1 MNTKIIKFDLNKYKL
16 YENIKAKQKDTKSR
30 FLLFQLLDGSIPFD
44 LTNRSVRAYMIK
56 PDGNEIFN
64 DLIINNYSLGYC
76 TLELTNQVL
85 AVPGKVKIELMITEE
100 DKKLT
105 SSVFELEVIKSI
117 NSENSIVSTNE
128 FTSLLNGL
136 ASLSE
141 YDNYKNEIKNAR
153 GGEVKLKDRL
163 DKFGEQLVTIAQT
176 NKTLSINLV
185 DYKKYAT
192 LVNDKLDWSTAFNK
206 IIEEIK
212 FNENKSLTIKLP
224 SDNLFINNP
233 VLFDGIP
240 SVSLIGDNIYSC
252 RITPSNNLTAN
263 DFIFTFK
270 PSNTNNASIVGLTIS
285 NMWFDMENSECGGI
299 KCSSLNDNVNFTNI
313 HFRNI
318 TGNAFKIVTKDK
330 TTPLAYNFIEG
341 VNFDK
346 VTIIGIAKSVRT
358 VNKPLIEITSETEDI
373 GGANEI
379 YFYRCKFYCNPTIHD
394 KTLLNSRKAI
404 KGDVYTK
411 GWAITECAFVSNVD
425 NDFIQIGS
433 DTQSSDGHRIY
444 SNVFENFHENDDGWA
459 SCINLKNS
467 SKNDSNAHNFIGY
480 NRFEYPH
487 GLKYKY
493 RIFTNNTT
501 VFEPFL
507 KVSEVSIPQGSYGNN
522 VMVFGDTNLANYR
535 NQLFAGNGQGYEIS
549 SKLSVMS
556 RNDSDSNEIKD
567 INPTITLDDLVDGV
581 VKNRLEIK
589 SRNYYY
595 DSVENGYVDFNQN
608 GVNAFYL
615 YKGCYHVGKRD
626 NPPES
631 VGVGCIYFNN
641 QTKKFM
647 GFNGTSW
654 VELG

>member
-1 MNTKIIKFDLNKYKL
+1 MANIYNAIQNLYNMDKTTWQEVLAELYNLVSNLDNKFDLFEAKFGKL
-16 YENIKAKQKDTKSR
+16 LGEQVTKE
-30 FLLFQLLDGSIPFD
+30 LKKMYDDGSLGSLI
-44 LTNRSVRAYMIK
+44 
-56 PDGNEIFN
+56 N
-64 DLIINNYSLGYC
+64 DVLLQDIN
-76 TLELTNQVL
+76 T
-85 AVPGKVKIELMITEE
+85 KVDTFKTE
-100 DKKLT
+100 
-105 SSVFELEVIKSI
+105 V
-117 NSENSIVSTNE
+117 N
-128 FTSLLNGL
+128 
-136 ASLSE
+136 
-141 YDNYKNEIKNAR
+141 
-153 GGEVKLKDRL
+153 
-163 DKFGEQLVTIAQT
+163 EQLDTITQT

-192 LVNDKLDWSTAFNK
+192 LVNGKLDWSTAFNK

-212 FNENKSLTIKLP
+212 SYENKSLTIKLP
-224 SDNLFINNP
+224 SDNILINNP
-233 VLFDGIP
+233 VTFDGIP
-240 SVSLIGDNIYSC
+240 SVSLIGDNIYNC
-252 RITPSNNLTAN
+252 RIIPTNNISAN
-263 DFIFTFK
+263 DYIFTFK
-270 PSNTNNASIVGLTIS
+270 PSNVNGSAICGLTIS
-285 NMWFDMENSECGGI
+285 NIWFDMENSECGSI

-341 VNFDK
+341 VNFDS
-346 VTIIGIAKSVRT
+346 VTIIGIEKSIRT
-358 VNKPLIEITSETEDI
+358 TNKPLIEITSETDDI

-394 KTLLNSRKAI
+394 KSLLNSRKAI

-433 DTQSSDGHRIY
+433 DTQPSDGHRIY
-444 SNVFENFHENDDGWA
+444 SNMFENFHENGDGWA

-480 NRFEYPH
+480 NRFEYPY

-522 VMVFGDTNLANYR
+522 IMVFGDTNLANYR
-535 NQLFAGNGQGYEIS
+535 NQVFAGNGQGYEIS
-549 SKLSVMS
+549 SKLSVIS
-556 RNDSDSNEIKD
+556 RNDSDSNEIKN
-567 INPTITLDDLVDGV
+567 INPKITLDDLVDGV

-589 SRNYYY
+589 SSNYYY

-608 GVNAFYL
+608 GINAFYI

-626 NPPES
+626 NAPENI
-631 VGVGCIYFNN
+631 GGGCIYFNN

>member
-1 MNTKIIKFDLNKYKL
+1 MSKFEESNFYKALQDFSLNNDKETFLQLLAEFYNRTEGILDKNIIQDELIKELREL
-16 YENIKAKQKDTKSR
+16 YLEFNEKGIDENIVREKVNYFVENNGKIKDILAK
-30 FLLFQLLDGSIPFD
+30 LVIN
-44 LTNRSVRAYMIK
+44 TN
-56 PDGNEIFN
+56 
-64 DLIINNYSLGYC
+64 
-76 TLELTNQVL
+76 
-85 AVPGKVKIELMITEE
+85 KIENNTE
-100 DKKLT
+100 KLNANTT
-105 SSVFELEVIKSI
+105 SIENI
-117 NSENSIVSTNE
+117 NSQ
-128 FTSLLNGL
+128 
-136 ASLSE
+136 
-141 YDNYKNEIKNAR
+141 
-153 GGEVKLKDRL
+153 L
-163 DKFGEQLVTIAQT
+163 DTIAQT

-185 DYKKYAT
+185 DYKKYCT

-212 FNENKSLTIKLP
+212 SNETKSLTIKLP

-233 VLFDGIP
+233 IVFDGIP
-240 SVSLIGDNIYSC
+240 SVSLIGDNIYNC
-252 RITPSNNLTAN
+252 RITPSNNITAN

-270 PSNTNNASIVGLTIS
+270 PKNVNGAAIVGLTVS
-285 NMWFDMENSECGGI
+285 NIWFDMENSECNAI
-299 KCSSLNDNVNFTNI
+299 KCSSLNDNVNFINI

-346 VTIIGIAKSVRT
+346 VTIIGIEKSIRAT
-358 VNKPLIEITSETEDI
+358 NKSLIEITSETDEI

-379 YFYRCKFYCNPTIHD
+379 YFYRCKFYCNPTIQD

-433 DTQSSDGHRIY
+433 DTQVSEGHRIY
-444 SNVFENFHENDDGWA
+444 SNTFENFHENDEGWGA
-459 SCINLKNS
+459 CINLKNS
-467 SKNDSNAHNFIGY
+467 GKNISNAHNFIGF
-480 NRFEYPH
+480 NRFEYPY

-493 RIFTNNTT
+493 RILTNNTT

-522 VMVFGDTNLANYR
+522 IMVFGDTNLANYR

-556 RNDSDSNEIKD
+556 RNDSDSNEIKN
-567 INPTITLDDLVDGV
+567 INPKITLDDLVDGV

-589 SRNYYY
+589 SSNYYY
-595 DSVENGYVDFNQN
+595 DSADNGYVDFNQN
-608 GVNAFYL
+608 GVNAFYIA
-615 YKGCYHVGKRD
+615 KGCFHVSKKD
-626 NPPES
+626 NAPENIS
-631 VGVGCIYFNN
+631 AGCIYFNN

>member
-1 MNTKIIKFDLNKYKL
+1 MIKHLKGLEINSIYDFDNAFSINELLCKFWEKIEETINVSNECIDILNWIKEQGVPTEVEKIITELV
-16 YENIKAKQKDTKSR
+16 A
-30 FLLFQLLDGSIPFD
+30 DGTIEQ
-44 LTNRSVRAYMIK
+44 MINV
-56 PDGNEIFN
+56 D
-64 DLIINNYSLGYC
+64 
-76 TLELTNQVL
+76 
-85 AVPGKVKIELMITEE
+85 KIEELRTLITNKITDVESQ
-100 DKKLT
+100 L
-105 SSVFELEVIKSI
+105 
-117 NSENSIVSTNE
+117 
-128 FTSLLNGL
+128 
-136 ASLSE
+136 
-141 YDNYKNEIKNAR
+141 DNI
-153 GGEVKLKDRL
+153 
-163 DKFGEQLVTIAQT
+163 TQT

-212 FNENKSLTIKLP
+212 SYENKSLTIKLP

-233 VLFDGIP
+233 IVFDGIV
-240 SVSLIGDNIYSC
+240 SVSLIGDNIYNC
-252 RITPSNNLTAN
+252 RIKPSNNITA
-263 DFIFTFK
+263 DDYIFTFK
-270 PSNTNNASIVGLTIS
+270 PSNVNGSAICGLTIS
-285 NMWFDMENSECGGI
+285 NMWFDMGNSECGGI

-346 VTIIGIAKSVRT
+346 VTIIGIEKSVRT
-358 VNKPLIEITSETEDI
+358 TNKPLIEVTSETEDI

-394 KTLLNSRKAI
+394 KKLLNSRKAI
-404 KGDVYTK
+404 LGSTYMK
-411 GWAITECAFVSNVD
+411 GWAITECSFVSNVD
-425 NDFIQIGS
+425 NDFIALGS
-433 DTQSSDGHRIY
+433 DTQPSEGHRIY
-444 SNVFENFHENDDGWA
+444 SNMFENFHENGDGWA

-480 NRFEYPH
+480 NRFEYPCE
-487 GLKYKY
+487 LKYKY

-522 VMVFGDTNLANYR
+522 IMVFGDTNLANYR

-549 SKLSVMS
+549 SELRVMS
-556 RNDSDSNEIKD
+556 RNDSDSKDLRDIKPCIKLSNKNDDSD
-567 INPTITLDDLVDGV
+567 IDRLVITAT
-581 VKNRLEIK
+581 N
-589 SRNYYY
+589 NYYEPKS
-595 DSVENGYVDFNQN
+595 DSFVSFGNNDKTAFNIYRGMFQVGSRTENPSNGGEGMIVFNSN
-608 GVNAFYL
+608 
-615 YKGCYHVGKRD
+615 
-626 NPPES
+626 
-631 VGVGCIYFNN
+631 
-641 QTKKFM
+641 TKKFM

>member
-1 MNTKIIKFDLNKYKL
+1 MPIDINKHEVDIDILFKQNELDLCSIKELYRKLKELEQKITQIKYIDSNLADKL
-16 YENIKAKQKDTKSR
+16 KKDYEKLKKVILDENI
-30 FLLFQLLDGSIPFD
+30 QLQL
-44 LTNRSVRAYMIK
+44 
-56 PDGNEIFN
+56 
-64 DLIINNYSLGYC
+64 NN
-76 TLELTNQVL
+76 
-85 AVPGKVKIELMITEE
+85 KIDE
-100 DKKLT
+100 
-105 SSVFELEVIKSI
+105 I
-117 NSENSIVSTNE
+117 NS
-128 FTSLLNGL
+128 
-136 ASLSE
+136 
-141 YDNYKNEIKNAR
+141 
-153 GGEVKLKDRL
+153 
-163 DKFGEQLVTIAQT
+163 QLEDIAQT

-212 FNENKSLTIKLP
+212 SYKNKSLTIKLP

-233 VLFDGIP
+233 IVFDGIP

-252 RITPSNNLTAN
+252 RITPSNNIKGN

-270 PSNTNNASIVGLTIS
+270 PKNANGASIVGLTIS
-285 NMWFDMENSECGGI
+285 NMWFDMESSECGAI

-341 VNFDK
+341 INFDK
-346 VTIIGIAKSVRT
+346 VTIIGIEKSVRT
-358 VNKPLIEITSETEDI
+358 TNKSLIEITSETEDI

-411 GWAITECAFVSNVD
+411 GWAITECAFASNVD

-433 DTQSSDGHRIY
+433 DTQPSDGHRIY
-444 SNVFENFHENDDGWA
+444 SNMFENFHESNDGWG

-467 SKNDSNAHNFIGY
+467 DKNISNAHNFIGY

-522 VMVFGDTNLANYR
+522 IMVFGDTNLANYR

-556 RNDSDSNEIKD
+556 RNDSDSNEIKN
-567 INPTITLDDLVDGV
+567 INPKITLDDLVDGV

-589 SRNYYY
+589 SSNYYY
-595 DSVENGYVDFNQN
+595 DSAENGYVDFNQN
-608 GVNAFYL
+608 GVNAFCIA
-615 YKGCYHVGKRD
+615 KGCFHVGKKD
-626 NPPES
+626 NAPENI
-631 VGVGCIYFNN
+631 GGGCIYFNN